1 MSKSHLLKYLLISP
15 NLPVGG
21 FCYSEGMESYLQHKN
36 FTDSNSVKELII
48 SELEIGQIRLDG
60 KLLLDFFDIF
70 SELNQGKNLKFNLH
84 KLLSLDKW
92 ILSSKDSVEMRE
104 QQTQMAKSLFDLTK
118 EFGFEYL
125 HKKNK
130 KNSWPLAWSWACY
143 CFEITKIVMVENFFY
158 AWSANQL
165 SAALRIIP
173 IGSTKA
179 QLIQR
184 DLLEIILQLPRE
196 GKLNDG
202 DILLTN
208 ESNFY
213 VEIIAKTENLIE
225 ISSKSK
231 IELIKTAYHLGNR
244 HVEVEIEED
253 ILLTKSDYVIENML
267 KNFNVDIVNTQKKF
281 FPERGAHSHE

>member
-21 FCYSEGMESYLQHKN
+21 FCYSEGMESYLQNKN
-36 FTDSNSVKELII
+36 FKDSNSVKELII
-48 SELEIGQIRLDG
+48 NELEIGQIRLDA

-70 SELNQGKNLKFNLH
+70 NEINDGKNLKINLK

-92 ILSSKDSVEMRE
+92 ILSSKDSVEIRE

-118 EFGFEYL
+118 EFGFEYQYEN
-125 HKKNK
+125 NK
-130 KNSWPLAWSWACY
+130 KSSWPLAWSWACY
-143 CFEITKIVMVENFFY
+143 CFGIEKLEMVENFFF

-184 DLLEIILQLPRE
+184 DLLAIISKVSKEIMDKKIDDIYFGNVGLAMAQQNHNDLYT
-196 GKLNDG
+196 KLFRN
-202 DILLTN
+202 
-208 ESNFY
+208 
-213 VEIIAKTENLIE
+213 
-225 ISSKSK
+225 
-231 IELIKTAYHLGNR
+231 
-244 HVEVEIEED
+244 
-253 ILLTKSDYVIENML
+253 
-267 KNFNVDIVNTQKKF
+267 
-281 FPERGAHSHE
+281 

>member
-21 FCYSEGMESYLQHKN
+21 FCYSEGLESFLNNK
-36 FTDSNSVKELII
+36 DLKDANSVKNLII
-48 SELEIGQIRLDG
+48 SELKIGQIRLDA

-70 SELNQGKNLKFNLH
+70 DELSQGKNLKSNLH

-104 QQTQMAKSLFDLTK
+104 QQTQMAKSLFDLNK

-125 HKKNK
+125 YKKNK

-143 CFEITKIVMVENFFY
+143 CFEIKKLEMVENFFY

-179 QLIQR
+179 
-184 DLLEIILQLPRE
+184 
-196 GKLNDG
+196 
-202 DILLTN
+202 
-208 ESNFY
+208 
-213 VEIIAKTENLIE
+213 
-225 ISSKSK
+225 
-231 IELIKTAYHLGNR
+231 
-244 HVEVEIEED
+244 
-253 ILLTKSDYVIENML
+253 
-267 KNFNVDIVNTQKKF
+267 
-281 FPERGAHSHE
+281 

>member
-21 FCYSEGMESYLQHKN
+21 FCYSEGLESYLNNKDLK
-36 FTDSNSVKELII
+36 DSNSVKELII
-48 SELEIGQIRLDG
+48 SELEIGQIRLDAR
-60 KLLLDFFDIF
+60 LLLDFFDIF
-70 SELNQGKNLKFNLH
+70 EELNNGKNLKKNFQ

-104 QQTQMAKSLFDLTK
+104 QQTQMSKSLFDLNK

-125 HKKNK
+125 YENK

-143 CFEITKIVMVENFFY
+143 CFEITKLEMVENFFY

-184 DLLEIILQLPRE
+184 DLLEIISKVSKEIMDKEIDEIYFGNVGLAMAQQKHNDLYT
-196 GKLNDG
+196 KLFRN
-202 DILLTN
+202 
-208 ESNFY
+208 
-213 VEIIAKTENLIE
+213 
-225 ISSKSK
+225 
-231 IELIKTAYHLGNR
+231 
-244 HVEVEIEED
+244 
-253 ILLTKSDYVIENML
+253 
-267 KNFNVDIVNTQKKF
+267 
-281 FPERGAHSHE
+281 

>member
-21 FCYSEGMESYLQHKN
+21 FCYSEGMESYIHNKN
-36 FTDSNSVKELII
+36 LKDSNAVKELIVN
-48 SELEIGQIRLDG
+48 ELKIGQIRLDA
-60 KLLLDFFDIF
+60 KLLLNFFDIF
-70 SELNQGKNLKFNLH
+70 KEINEGKFLKSNFQ

-104 QQTQMAKSLFDLTK
+104 QQAQMAKSLFDLIK

-125 HKKNK
+125 YKKNK

-143 CFEITKIVMVENFFY
+143 CFEITKLEMVENFFY

-165 SAALRIIP
+165 SAALRIMP

-184 DLLEIILQLPRE
+184 DLLAIISKVSEEIMDKEIDDIYFGNVGLAMAQQNHNDLYT
-196 GKLNDG
+196 KLFRN
-202 DILLTN
+202 
-208 ESNFY
+208 
-213 VEIIAKTENLIE
+213 
-225 ISSKSK
+225 
-231 IELIKTAYHLGNR
+231 
-244 HVEVEIEED
+244 
-253 ILLTKSDYVIENML
+253 
-267 KNFNVDIVNTQKKF
+267 
-281 FPERGAHSHE
+281 

>member
-36 FTDSNSVKELII
+36 FKDSNSVKELIK

-60 KLLLDFFDIF
+60 KLLLNFFDIF
-70 SELNQGKNLKFNLH
+70 NEINEDKNLKINLQ
-84 KLLSLDKW
+84 KLLSLDRW
-92 ILSSKDSVEMRE
+92 ILSSKDTVEMRE

-125 HKKNK
+125 YKTNK
-130 KNSWPLAWSWACY
+130 KSSWPLAWSWACY
-143 CFEITKIVMVENFFY
+143 CFEITKLEMVENFLY

-179 QLIQR
+179 QIIQR
-184 DLLEIILQLPRE
+184 DLLAIISKVSYEIMDKEIDEIYFGNVGLAMAQQNHNDLYT
-196 GKLNDG
+196 KLFRN
-202 DILLTN
+202 
-208 ESNFY
+208 
-213 VEIIAKTENLIE
+213 
-225 ISSKSK
+225 
-231 IELIKTAYHLGNR
+231 
-244 HVEVEIEED
+244 
-253 ILLTKSDYVIENML
+253 
-267 KNFNVDIVNTQKKF
+267 
-281 FPERGAHSHE
+281 